1 MNRILLIY
9 NSGDNIQD
17 LNILL
22 TNSGFNTYLA
32 DDVYNGIEIARIYI
46 PDLILCDVIS
56 NGVTGEEVVRE
67 LSENER
73 TRVIPLVFL
82 SSEPD
87 LQTMRKIMNAGA
99 DDFISYPFDN
109 DDLIHSIKTRL
120 KKYNAIREKY
130 YQLNNETIEANG
142 DHPVSEDHVLVK
154 IGTNL
159 RIIKFTEIVCV
170 SAAKEYTNII
180 TKDNRKL
187 IIRKSLKRW
196 LSILPEHTFVQIHRS
211 TVINLDYVQGM
222 KKLSDQS
229 YEVKMKHHD
238 TPFQVSVRNA
248 KKIKKWFHN

>member
-46 PDLILCDVIS
+46 PDLILCDVIN
-56 NGVTGEEVVRE
+56 NGVSGEQVVRE

-87 LQTMRKIMNAGA
+87 LQNMRKIMNAGA
-99 DDFISYPFDN
+99 DDYISYPFEN
-109 DDLIHSIKTRL
+109 DDLISAIRTRL
-120 KKYNAIREKY
+120 KKYSAIKEKY
-130 YQLNNETIEANG
+130 DQLRTETIETSG
-142 DHPVSEDHVLVK
+142 DHPVNEDHVLVK

-170 SAAKEYTNII
+170 SAAKEYTNIT

-196 LSILPEHTFVQIHRS
+196 LEILPEQSFVQIHRS
-211 TVINLDYVQGM
+211 TLINLDYVEGM

-229 YEVKMKHHD
+229 YEIKMKNHKA
-238 TPFQVSVRNA
+238 PFQVSVRNA